1 MKKTLRVIGTIII
14 LIVTILYILCSVA
27 VYFSAKDFPFLTIAS
42 ILYLPV
48 LAGYLFLM
56 IACFFTRRRT
66 AILLLLILFAGYK
79 SFFSTVAL
87 NVFASSWKWEK
98 DPNTLRVMTW
108 NVNRLGNPYD
118 NKQLGVT
125 HPNEEMLSYIREAQ
139 PDILCL
145 QDVADKEDMDRDNE
159 LVHCIQLLQ
168 QAGDFSAFL
177 YAYFYEYRTATD
189 SGRLGVAIFSRF
201 PVTDTGSILTQGHI
215 NKERAAYIQVMY
227 NGRPLRIYTAHL
239 SSMSLWPSNEE
250 ESGYKYLEGD
260 STKTKAR
267 EIYSK
272 IKRFGEYHSR
282 EAEVIKRFVNAS
294 PCPVIFCADL
304 NSVPSSHVYSHIK
317 AGLHDA
323 FLENGLGTGGTYNRI
338 FPKLRIDVLLHS
350 GELEALQL
358 KRPAIGL
365 SDHYPLIADI
375 KWKE

>member
-1 MKKTLRVIGTIII
+1 
-14 LIVTILYILCSVA
+14 
-27 VYFSAKDFPFLTIAS
+27 
-42 ILYLPV
+42 
-48 LAGYLFLM
+48 
-56 IACFFTRRRT
+56 
-66 AILLLLILFAGYK
+66 
-79 SFFSTVAL
+79 
-87 NVFASSWKWEK
+87 
-98 DPNTLRVMTW
+98 
-108 NVNRLGNPYD
+108 
-118 NKQLGVT
+118 
-125 HPNEEMLSYIREAQ
+125 
-139 PDILCL
+139 
-145 QDVADKEDMDRDNE
+145 
-159 LVHCIQLLQ
+159 
-168 QAGDFSAFL
+168 
-177 YAYFYEYRTATD
+177 
-189 SGRLGVAIFSRF
+189 
-201 PVTDTGSILTQGHI
+201 
-215 NKERAAYIQVMY
+215 
-227 NGRPLRIYTAHL
+227 
-239 SSMSLWPSNEE
+239 MSLWPSNEE